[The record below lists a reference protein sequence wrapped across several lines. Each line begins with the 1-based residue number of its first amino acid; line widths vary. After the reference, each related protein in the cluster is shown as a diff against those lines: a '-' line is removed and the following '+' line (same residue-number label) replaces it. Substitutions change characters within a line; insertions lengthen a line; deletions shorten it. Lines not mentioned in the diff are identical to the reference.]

1 MLKTGARLGPYEI
14 QNPLGAGGMGEVYRA
29 RDTRL
34 DRTVAIK
41 VLPASLASDPQS
53 RERFFEGETLRDRIE
68 RGPVPVDNALN
79 CAIEIAGALTK
90 AHSAGIVHRDL
101 KPANVMITRSGA
113 KLLDFGIAKLLQA
126 PAPDFNEALTADLH
140 TEAGV
145 VVRTV
150 RYMSPE
156 QARGTAVDAR
166 SDIFSLGS
174 SFTKC

>member
-1 MLKTGARLGPYEI
+1 MERTFKLTGDGF
-14 QNPLGAGGMGEVYRA
+14 
-29 RDTRL
+29 DL
-34 DRTVAIK
+34 DI
-41 VLPASLASDPQS
+41 
-53 RERFFEGETLRDRIE
+53 LRDNFRSARATVEKIE
-68 RGPVPVDNALN
+68 DQYYLRVAAELWTGGDDIDWTAAEDELSQIN
-79 CAIEIAGALTK
+79 
-90 AHSAGIVHRDL
+90 
-101 KPANVMITRSGA
+101 
-113 KLLDFGIAKLLQA
+113 GIAKLLQA